1 MASLDAAHLSLK
13 ENLRMPKFIQIR
25 PPIPGPKSIKL
36 MEDRTK
42 HVAQGIFHSTPIFIS
57 SARGALLTDVDE
69 NTFIDFSG
77 GIGVMNVGHGNPN
90 VIKAARNQLEKFAH
104 TCFSVA
110 PYESYGRLA
119 EILNRIT
126 PGNFAKKTMLT
137 NSGAEAVENAVKIA
151 RHYTKREGV
160 VVFEHAFHGRT
171 LLTMSMTSKVKPY
184 KFGFG
189 PFAPEIYRLPYPYQY
204 RNHSIDLEDFF
215 AKNVAPENISCV
227 VIEPVLGEGGFV
239 VAPPK
244 YLKRIQEVCKKYG
257 ILFIADEVQ
266 TGFCRTGE
274 MFACTNYGLE
284 PDLIVMA
291 KSLAAGFPLSAVT
304 GRAEIMDS
312 SQIGG
317 LGGTY
322 AGNPISCEAAIA
334 AIQFMEDENIAARAR
349 RIGEIVSHK
358 FRQLYERYPCIG
370 ETRGL
375 GAMMALEFV
384 KDRETKEPDKDLTN
398 EIIRR
403 SYESGLILIAAG
415 TFGNVIRT
423 LMPLVIEEDQLDEGL
438 EVLEYALKESTC
450 SV

>member
-1 MASLDAAHLSLK
+1 
-13 ENLRMPKFIQIR
+13 MPKYIQIR
-25 PPIPGPKSIKL
+25 TSIPGPKSKKL
-36 MEDRTK
+36 MEDRAR

-57 SARGALLTDVDE
+57 SAKGALLTDVDE
-69 NTFIDFSG
+69 NTFIDFAG
-77 GIGVMNVGHGNPN
+77 GIGVMNVGHNN
-90 VIKAARNQLEKFAH
+90 QSVIEAARKQLEKFTH

-110 PYESYGRLA
+110 PYESYIRLA
-119 EILNRIT
+119 ETLNRIT
-126 PGNFAKKTMLT
+126 PGNFTKKTMLT

-189 PFAPEIYRLPYPYQY
+189 PFAPEIYRLPYPYSY
-204 RNHSIDLEDFF
+204 RNQSIDLEDFF
-215 AKNVAPENISCV
+215 SANVAPENISCV

-239 VAPPK
+239 AAPPD
-244 YLKRIQEVCKKYG
+244 YLKRIQEVCRKYG

-274 MFACTNYGLE
+274 MFACQNYGLE

-312 SQIGG
+312 SQVGG

-322 AGNPISCEAAIA
+322 AGNAISCEAAIA
-334 AIQFMEDENIAARAR
+334 AIEFMERENLAARAR
-349 RIGEIVSHK
+349 KIGEIVRHK
-358 FRQLYERYPCIG
+358 FRQFQEIYPAIG
-370 ETRGL
+370 DTRGL

-384 KDRETKEPDKDLTN
+384 KNRESKEPDKDLTN
-398 EIIRR
+398 NIIRR

-423 LMPLVIEEDQLDEGL
+423 LMPLVILEDQLEEGL
-438 EVLEYALKESTC
+438 EVLEHAIKESTR

>member
-1 MASLDAAHLSLK
+1 
-13 ENLRMPKFIQIR
+13 MPKHIKIR
-25 PPIPGPKSIKL
+25 TSIPGPKSKKL
-36 MEDRTK
+36 MEDRMRQ
-42 HVAQGIFHSTPIFIS
+42 VPQGIFNSSPIFIS
-57 SARGALLTDVDE
+57 SAEGALLTDVDE
-69 NTFIDFSG
+69 NTFIDFAG
-77 GIGVMNVGHGNPN
+77 GIGVMNVGHSNPG
-90 VIKAARNQLEKFAH
+90 VVEAARKQLEKFSH

-110 PYESYGRLA
+110 PYESYVRLA

-137 NSGAEAVENAVKIA
+137 NSGAEAIENAVKIA
-151 RHYTKREGV
+151 RHHTKREGV

-189 PFAPEIYRLPYPYQY
+189 PFAPEIYRLPYPYKY
-204 RNHSIDLEDFF
+204 RNHSIDLEEFF
-215 AKNVAPENISCV
+215 SANVAPENISCV

-239 VAPPK
+239 VAPPD
-244 YLKRIQEVCKKYG
+244 YLRRVQEVCRKYG

-334 AIQFMEDENIAARAR
+334 AIEFMESENIAARAR
-349 RIGEIVSHK
+349 RIGDIVRHK
-358 FRQLYERYPCIG
+358 FSQLYEMYPCIG
-370 ETRGL
+370 DVRGL
-375 GAMMALEFV
+375 GAMMAMEFV
-384 KDRETKEPDKDLTN
+384 KDRDSKEPDKDLTN
-398 EIIRR
+398 NIIRR
-403 SYESGLILIAAG
+403 SYETGLILIAAG
-415 TFGNVIRT
+415 TYGNVIRT
-423 LMPLVIEEDQLDEGL
+423 LMPLVILEDQLDEGL
-438 EVLEYALKESTC
+438 EVLEHALKESTC

>member
-1 MASLDAAHLSLK
+1 
-13 ENLRMPKFIQIR
+13 
-25 PPIPGPKSIKL
+25 
-36 MEDRTK
+36 
-42 HVAQGIFHSTPIFIS
+42 
-57 SARGALLTDVDE
+57 
-69 NTFIDFSG
+69 
-77 GIGVMNVGHGNPN
+77 
-90 VIKAARNQLEKFAH
+90 
-104 TCFSVA
+104 
-110 PYESYGRLA
+110 
-119 EILNRIT
+119 
-126 PGNFAKKTMLT
+126 
-137 NSGAEAVENAVKIA
+137 
-151 RHYTKREGV
+151 
-160 VVFEHAFHGRT
+160 
-171 LLTMSMTSKVKPY
+171 MSMTSKVKPY

-189 PFAPEIYRLPYPYQY
+189 PFAPEIYRLPYPYSY
-204 RNHSIDLEDFF
+204 RNQSIDLEEFF
-215 AKNVAPENISCV
+215 AANVAPENISCV
-227 VIEPVLGEGGFV
+227 VMEPVLGEGGFV
-239 VAPPK
+239 VAPPD
-244 YLKRIQEVCKKYG
+244 YLKRVQEVCRKFG

-274 MFACTNYGLE
+274 MFACQNYGLE

-334 AIQFMEDENIAARAR
+334 AIEFMERENIAGRAR
-349 RIGEIVSHK
+349 RIGEIVRHK
-358 FRQLYERYPCIG
+358 FHQFYEMYPGIG

-384 KDRETKEPDKDLTN
+384 KDRKSKEPAKDLTHN
-398 EIIRR
+398 IIRR

-423 LMPLVIEEDQLDEGL
+423 LMPLVIQEDQLEEGL
-438 EVLEYALKESTC
+438 EVLDHAIKESSR

>member
-1 MASLDAAHLSLK
+1 
-13 ENLRMPKFIQIR
+13 
-25 PPIPGPKSIKL
+25 
-36 MEDRTK
+36 MEDRAR

-57 SARGALLTDVDE
+57 SAKGALLTDVDE
-69 NTFIDFSG
+69 NTFIDFAG
-77 GIGVMNVGHGNPN
+77 GIGVMNVGHNN
-90 VIKAARNQLEKFAH
+90 QSVIEAARKQLEKFTH

-110 PYESYGRLA
+110 PYESYIRLA
-119 EILNRIT
+119 ETLNRIT
-126 PGNFAKKTMLT
+126 PGNFTKKTMLT

-184 KFGFG
+184 KYGFG
-189 PFAPEIYRLPYPYQY
+189 PFAPEIYRLPYPYSY
-204 RNHSIDLEDFF
+204 RNQSIDLEDFF
-215 AKNVAPENISCV
+215 SANVAPENISCV

-239 VAPPK
+239 AAPSD
-244 YLKRIQEVCKKYG
+244 YLKRIQEVCRKYG

-274 MFACTNYGLE
+274 MFACQNYGLE

-312 SQIGG
+312 SQVGG

-322 AGNPISCEAAIA
+322 AGNAISCEAAIA
-334 AIQFMEDENIAARAR
+334 AIEFMERENLAARAR
-349 RIGEIVSHK
+349 KIGEIVRHK
-358 FRQLYERYPCIG
+358 FRQFQEIYPAIG
-370 ETRGL
+370 DTRGL

-384 KDRETKEPDKDLTN
+384 KNRESKEPDKDLTN
-398 EIIRR
+398 NIIRR

-423 LMPLVIEEDQLDEGL
+423 LMPLVILEDQLEEGL
-438 EVLEYALKESTC
+438 EVLEHAINDSTR

>member
-1 MASLDAAHLSLK
+1 
-13 ENLRMPKFIQIR
+13 MPKYIQLHTS
-25 PPIPGPKSIKL
+25 IPGPKSKKL
-36 MEDRTK
+36 MEDRARN
-42 HVAQGIFHSTPIFIS
+42 VAQGIYHSTPIFIS
-57 SARGALLTDVDE
+57 SAQGALLTDVDG
-69 NTFIDFSG
+69 NTFIDFAG
-77 GIGVMNVGHGNPN
+77 GIGVMNVGHNN
-90 VIKAARNQLEKFAH
+90 QSVIEAARKQLEKFTH

-110 PYESYGRLA
+110 PYESYIRLA
-119 EILNRIT
+119 ETLNRIT

-189 PFAPEIYRLPYPYQY
+189 PFAPEIYRLPYPYSY
-204 RNHSIDLEDFF
+204 RNQSIDLEDFF
-215 AKNVAPENISCV
+215 SANVAPENISCV

-239 VAPPK
+239 AAPAD
-244 YLKRIQEVCKKYG
+244 YLKRVQEVCQKYG

-274 MFACTNYGLE
+274 MFACQNYGLE

-304 GRAEIMDS
+304 GRTEIMDS

-322 AGNPISCEAAIA
+322 AGNAISCEAAIA
-334 AIQFMEDENIAARAR
+334 AIEFMERENLAARAR
-349 RIGEIVSHK
+349 KIGEIVRHK
-358 FRQLYERYPCIG
+358 FRQFQEMYPTIG

-384 KDRETKEPDKDLTN
+384 KNRESKEPDKDLTN
-398 EIIRR
+398 NIIRC

-423 LMPLVIEEDQLDEGL
+423 LMPLVILEDQLEEGL
-438 EVLEYALKESTC
+438 EVLEHAIKESTR

>member
-1 MASLDAAHLSLK
+1 
-13 ENLRMPKFIQIR
+13 MPKYIQIR
-25 PPIPGPKSIKL
+25 TSIPGPKSKKL
-36 MEDRTK
+36 MGDRSRQ
-42 HVAQGIFHSTPIFIS
+42 VPQGIFHSTPIFIS
-57 SARGALLTDVDE
+57 SAQGALLTDVDG
-69 NTFIDFSG
+69 NTFIDFAG
-77 GIGVMNVGHGNPN
+77 GIGVMNVGHNN
-90 VIKAARNQLEKFAH
+90 QSVINAAKNQLEKFTH

-110 PYESYGRLA
+110 PYESYSRLA

-126 PGNFAKKTMLT
+126 PGKFAKKTMLT
-137 NSGAEAVENAVKIA
+137 NSGAEAIENAVKIA

-189 PFAPEIYRLPYPYQY
+189 PFAPEIYRLPYPYSY
-204 RNHSIDLEDFF
+204 RNQSIDLEEFF
-215 AKNVAPENISCV
+215 AANVAPENISSV

-239 VAPPK
+239 VAPPD
-244 YLKRIQEVCKKYG
+244 YLKRVQEVCRKFG

-274 MFACTNYGLE
+274 MFACQNYGLE

-334 AIQFMEDENIAARAR
+334 AIEFMERENIAARAR
-349 RIGEIVSHK
+349 KIGEIVRHK
-358 FRQLYERYPCIG
+358 FRQFHEMYPCIG
-370 ETRGL
+370 DTRGL

-384 KDRETKEPDKDLTN
+384 KERERKEPDKDLVN
-398 EIIRR
+398 NIIRR

-423 LMPLVIEEDQLDEGL
+423 LMPLVIQEDQLEEGL
-438 EVLEYALKESTC
+438 EVLDHAIKNSAR
-450 SV
+450 SI

>member
-1 MASLDAAHLSLK
+1 
-13 ENLRMPKFIQIR
+13 MPKYIQIR
-25 PPIPGPKSIKL
+25 TPIPGPESKKL
-36 MEDRTK
+36 MEDRTR

-57 SARGALLTDVDE
+57 SAQGALLTDVDE
-69 NTFIDFSG
+69 NTYIDFAG
-77 GIGVMNVGHGNPN
+77 GIGVMNVGHNN
-90 VIKAARNQLEKFAH
+90 QSVIDAARKQLEKFTH

-110 PYESYGRLA
+110 PYESYVRLA
-119 EILNRIT
+119 EKLNRIT
-126 PGNFAKKTMLT
+126 PGSFTKKTMLT
-137 NSGAEAVENAVKIA
+137 NSGAEAIENAVKIA

-189 PFAPEIYRLPYPYQY
+189 PFAPEIYRLPYPYSY
-204 RNHSIDLEDFF
+204 RNQSIDLEDFF
-215 AKNVAPENISCV
+215 SANVAPENISCV

-239 VAPPK
+239 AAPAD
-244 YLKRIQEVCKKYG
+244 YLKRIQEVCRKYG

-274 MFACTNYGLE
+274 MFACQNYGLE

-304 GRAEIMDS
+304 GRSEIMDS

-322 AGNPISCEAAIA
+322 AGNPLSCEAAIA
-334 AIQFMEDENIAARAR
+334 AIDFMERENLAARAR
-349 RIGEIVSHK
+349 KIGEIVSHK
-358 FRQLYERYPCIG
+358 FRQFHDMYPCIG
-370 ETRGL
+370 DIRGL

-384 KDRETKEPDKDLTN
+384 KNRESKEPDKDLTN
-398 EIIRR
+398 NIIRR

-423 LMPLVIEEDQLDEGL
+423 LMPLVILEDQLQEGL
-438 EVLEYALKESTC
+438 EVLEHAIKESTR

>member
-1 MASLDAAHLSLK
+1 
-13 ENLRMPKFIQIR
+13 MPKYIQIR
-25 PPIPGPKSIKL
+25 TSIPGPKSQKL
-36 MEDRTK
+36 MEDRMK
-42 HVAQGIFHSTPIFIS
+42 QVSQGIFNSTPIFIS
-57 SARGALLTDVDE
+57 SAQGALLTDVDE
-69 NTFIDFSG
+69 NTYIDFAG
-77 GIGVMNVGHGNPN
+77 GIGVMNVGHSNPN
-90 VIKAARNQLEKFAH
+90 VVEAARIQLEKFSH

-110 PYESYGRLA
+110 PYESYIRLA

-126 PGNFAKKTMLT
+126 PGNFTKKTMLT
-137 NSGAEAVENAVKIA
+137 NSGAEAIENAVKIA
-151 RHYTKREGV
+151 RHHTKREGV

-189 PFAPEIYRLPYPYQY
+189 PFAPEIYRLPYPYKY

-215 AKNVAPENISCV
+215 SANVAPENISCV

-239 VAPPK
+239 VAPPN
-244 YLKRIQEVCKKYG
+244 YLKRVQEVCRKYG

-312 SQIGG
+312 AQIGG

-334 AIQFMEDENIAARAR
+334 AIEFMESENIAARAR
-349 RIGEIVSHK
+349 RIGDIVRHK
-358 FRQLYERYPCIG
+358 FGQMFEMYPCIG
-370 ETRGL
+370 EIRGL
-375 GAMMALEFV
+375 GAMMAMEFV
-384 KDRETKEPDKDLTN
+384 KDRESKEPDKDLTN
-398 EIIRR
+398 NIIRR
-403 SYESGLILIAAG
+403 SYETGLILIAAG
-415 TFGNVIRT
+415 TYGNVIRT
-423 LMPLVIEEDQLDEGL
+423 LMPLVILEDQLDEGL
-438 EVLEYALKESTC
+438 EVLEHALKESTC

>member
-1 MASLDAAHLSLK
+1 
-13 ENLRMPKFIQIR
+13 MPKYIQIR
-25 PPIPGPKSIKL
+25 TPIPGPKSKKL
-36 MEDRTK
+36 MEDRAK

-57 SARGALLTDVDE
+57 SAQGALLTDVDE
-69 NTFIDFSG
+69 NTFIDFAG
-77 GIGVMNVGHGNPN
+77 GIGVMNVGHNNPS
-90 VIKAARNQLEKFAH
+90 VIEAAKKQLEKFTH

-110 PYESYGRLA
+110 PYESYARLA
-119 EILNRIT
+119 EKLNRIT

-184 KFGFG
+184 KLGFG
-189 PFAPEIYRLPYPYQY
+189 PFAPEIYRLPYPYSY
-204 RNHSIDLEDFF
+204 RNQSIDLEDFF
-215 AKNVAPENISCV
+215 SANVAPENISCV

-239 VAPPK
+239 PAPPN
-244 YLKRIQEVCKKYG
+244 YLKRLQEVCRKYG

-266 TGFCRTGE
+266 TGFGRTGE
-274 MFACTNYGLE
+274 MFACQNYGLE

-322 AGNPISCEAAIA
+322 AGNPLSCEAAIA
-334 AIQFMEDENIAARAR
+334 AIEFMERENISARAR
-349 RIGEIVSHK
+349 KIGEIVSQK
-358 FRQLYERYPCIG
+358 FRQFREMYPCIG
-370 ETRGL
+370 DTRGL
-375 GAMMALEFV
+375 GAMIALEFV
-384 KDRETKEPDKDLTN
+384 KNRESKEPDKDVTN
-398 EIIRR
+398 NIIRR

-423 LMPLVIEEDQLDEGL
+423 LMPLVILEDQLQEGL
-438 EVLEYALKESTC
+438 EVLEHAINESTR